1 MAVEIFPAARNR
13 LLEIWQ
19 YTATQWGEDQAD
31 KYTRDL
37 ISAIEEAAPQ
47 RSLWRKHPQLDA
59 AGIYFIRHA
68 HHYIFFRDFA
78 CGTLGVVSVLHEAM
92 DIPSRLKDDE
102 LDFGNF
108 PNCPSTTPK
117 SSKRG

>member
-31 KYTRDL
+31 DYTRDL
-37 ISAIEEAAPQ
+37 ISAIEEAAPK
-47 RSLWRKHPQLDA
+47 RSLWRKHPQLDTV
-59 AGIYFIRHA
+59 GIYFIRHA
-68 HHYIFFRDFA
+68 HHYIFVRDFA
-78 CGTLGVVSVLHEAM
+78 PETVGVVSVLHEAM

-108 PNCPSTTPK
+108 PNCPSPTPK

>member
-47 RSLWRKHPQLDA
+47 RSLWRKHPQLD
-59 AGIYFIRHA
+59 
-68 HHYIFFRDFA
+68 
-78 CGTLGVVSVLHEAM
+78 
-92 DIPSRLKDDE
+92 
-102 LDFGNF
+102 
-108 PNCPSTTPK
+108 
-117 SSKRG
+117 